1 MTRKKGRAKKSAK
14 TTINKAIKYWGSSLT
29 TGELRE
35 TLERRAKELER
46 SMNAIG
52 NQSDFALKK
61 LPAYNLFKELSSGE
75 DGNRRFNMPS
85 GSRLATIQAL
95 NKIDAIQQMKSS
107 TLKGAKEIVV
117 GRRNRFVS
125 QNVDALTVNY
135 MKQNPELTKTE
146 AHNKAVY
153 YLRKLTKSEEFY
165 DFLHSD
171 VYEKMTQKY
180 NLESGDLIRDFM
192 TRTFNLVEHYKEMA
206 EKENEVQETYENYIE
221 GIETTKGA
229 KFKYKKAIA
238 KDTITDDELERVKKR
253 MKWK

>member
-1 MTRKKGRAKKSAK
+1 MAKIGRAKRSAK
-14 TTINKAIKYWGSSLT
+14 STINKAVKYWGSSLS
-29 TGELRE
+29 TGELRD
-35 TLERRAKELER
+35 TLEKRVKELER

-52 NQSDFALKK
+52 SQSDFALKK
-61 LPAYNLFKELSSGE
+61 LPAYNLFKEFSSGE

-95 NKIDAIQQMKSS
+95 NKIDAIREMKSS

-125 QNVDALTVNY
+125 QNVDALTLNY
-135 MKQNPELTKTE
+135 MKANSELSKTE

-192 TRTFNLVEHYKEMA
+192 TRTMNLIDKYHDMG
-206 EKENEVQETYENYIE
+206 EKEKEVQSDYSTYITE
-221 GIETTKGA
+221 IETTKGA

-238 KDTITDDELERVKKR
+238 KDTITDDELERVKKK